1 MNKSRFNAIFI
12 FFFLS
17 NFLFIFVVTASAG
30 VVVYDD
36 VSSVNKTLKLKAITK
51 GKFFTEGG
59 KLVKFYMNGKH
70 IGTTLS
76 GGDGFAFM
84 KYLSSSPGTKS
95 LKVETGDGADE
106 GMLLITDSNDKVI
119 LIAIEATLFEPI
131 FQLKPTK
138 EGKDVLKQL
147 SDKFRIIYL
156 STLMGITNSRKWL
169 KNNGF
174 PLSPVLKWEGTEM
187 LAELQER
194 GIPLFAI
201 VASAD
206 IISEIPDMKK
216 KFTFEETEEGIVLKD
231 WKDLLKKLE

>member
-1 MNKSRFNAIFI
+1 
-12 FFFLS
+12 
-17 NFLFIFVVTASAG
+17 
-30 VVVYDD
+30 
-36 VSSVNKTLKLKAITK
+36 
-51 GKFFTEGG
+51 
-59 KLVKFYMNGKH
+59 
-70 IGTTLS
+70 
-76 GGDGFAFM
+76 
-84 KYLSSSPGTKS
+84 
-95 LKVETGDGADE
+95 
-106 GMLLITDSNDKVI
+106 
-119 LIAIEATLFEPI
+119 
-131 FQLKPTK
+131 
-138 EGKDVLKQL
+138 
-147 SDKFRIIYL
+147 
-156 STLMGITNSRKWL
+156 MGITNSRKWL